1 MKKFEGIKTDRLASQ
16 ISAATEGQAAASKQ
30 ESAERAAHMR
40 TQGRKG
46 CKMPR
51 LNISLTPENH
61 EFVKVMSTVS
71 GLSMAQFINSLI
83 KKERES
89 NGEDF
94 KRAAAIRAKYAAYA
108 PHQIAYDEEDE

>member
-1 MKKFEGIKTDRLASQ
+1 MKKFEGIKTDRLTSQ
-16 ISAATEGQAAASKQ
+16 ISEATEGQAAASKQ
-30 ESAERAAHMR
+30 EYAERASQMR

-51 LNISLTPENH
+51 LNIALTPENH
-61 EFVKVMSTVS
+61 EFVKVMATVS
-71 GLSMAQFINSLI
+71 GLSMAQFINALI
-83 KKERES
+83 KKEREN

-108 PHQIAYDEEDE
+108 THQGGYNEEDE